1 MGAVVTK
8 PLCLVTGLTYPAYA
22 SFKALDKQHPRTDQQ
37 WLTYWAVYGICTSF
51 ETISTKTC
59 RKLPGF
65 YFAKFLFLLW
75 LMLPKTRVGPSFL
88 SDVPESLNSFFSQG
102 AMKMYKSI
110 LYPIYKIYEPKLDR
124 RLLEIQIGAEEFVNE
139 YKTNGTEAVTRRLQR
154 IQQSEVVTK
163 IAGAIVSPLHS
174 PTLQKHLSAAKD
186 VMLRHKQAPLI
197 SDQVTTMSEE
207 KLKPSKK
214 LQKDTAEVEEARDPL
229 LVM

>member
-75 LMLPKTRVGPSFL
+75 LMLPKTR
-88 SDVPESLNSFFSQG
+88 G